1 MSSPLAIVEDIQNLC
16 WGLSWQGLI
25 LFCLDV
31 FRRTLL
37 LDATSW
43 ILCSNSKDSSREMMH
58 FFLLFMYKLQA
69 DRLFSDRYSG
79 LELTIEGHERKL
91 NQRKPKCFQQAQLR

>member
-1 MSSPLAIVEDIQNLC
+1 MDLMFEQ
-16 WGLSWQGLI
+16 QGL
-25 LFCLDV
+25 LSGN
-31 FRRTLL
+31 
-37 LDATSW
+37 DA
-43 ILCSNSKDSSREMMH
+43 L
-58 FFLLFMYKLQA
+58 FLLFMYKLQA